1 VNSEQA
7 LRLLVVTDNDS
18 VRHQLRY
25 GFPTGVDVEIAREA
39 RDAWQRLDDYVP
51 AAVIVD
57 LQTGSA
63 GGFALASDMRGAN
76 RLARVPV
83 VMLIDRYQD
92 DWLARQA
99 GARAVLVKPVDAGEL
114 FTTITKLLS
123 EPPAA

>member
-1 VNSEQA
+1 M
-7 LRLLVVTDNDS
+7 
-18 VRHQLRY
+18 RY
-25 GFPTGVDVEIAREA
+25 GFPANVEVDFAREA
-39 RDAWQRLDDYVP
+39 RDAWQRLEEYVP

-63 GGFALASDMRGAN
+63 GGFALATDMRGAN

-99 GARAVLVKPVDAGEL
+99 GARAVLVKPIDVGEL
-114 FTTITKLLS
+114 LTTITRLLS

>member
-1 VNSEQA
+1 MNAERA
-7 LRLLVVTDNDS
+7 LRLLLVTDNDS
-18 VRHQLRY
+18 VGHQMRY
-25 GFPTGVDVEIAREA
+25 GFPANVEVDFAREA
-39 RDAWQRLDDYVP
+39 RDAWQRLEEYVP

-63 GGFALASDMRGAN
+63 GGFALATDMRGAN

-99 GARAVLVKPVDAGEL
+99 GARAVLVKPIDAGEL
-114 FTTITKLLS
+114 LTTITRLLS